1 MTVAA
6 HPHGQVTKKIRG
18 SLDCCR
24 GISNFQHPVTVS
36 KKGPIA
42 PDVPDVGSQFQV
54 TSKYPPLQN
63 VHWGV
68 CTPSKYTCLS
78 LGNTFPGEFIL
89 YQMTVWVKGV
99 VRLHSVPPCPAYCL
113 YIVGAKP
120 PMLIHFQGVPAGI
133 PLGSAGVLNPALVLY
148 TYCC

>member
-18 SLDCCR
+18 SLDCCK

-68 CTPSKYTCLS
+68 CTPSKYTSLS

-99 VRLHSVPPCPAYCL
+99 VRACPLASYFSSTVDVLKRDIRDSRYQTITIYHPSLILIFWHSC
-113 YIVGAKP
+113 
-120 PMLIHFQGVPAGI
+120 
-133 PLGSAGVLNPALVLY
+133 
-148 TYCC
+148 